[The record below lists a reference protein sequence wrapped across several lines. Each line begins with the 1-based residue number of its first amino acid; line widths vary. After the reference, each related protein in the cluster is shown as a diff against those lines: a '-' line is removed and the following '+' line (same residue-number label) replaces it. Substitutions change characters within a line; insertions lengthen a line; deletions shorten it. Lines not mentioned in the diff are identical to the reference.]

1 MLCILWTMYK
11 NIISEILEDRL
22 DELKLFGFSGVYLV

>member
-22 DELKLFGFSGVYLV
+22 DGLNLFWSIPGMK

>member
-22 DELKLFGFSGVYLV
+22 DELNLFWSIPGIK